1 MFAVKKKMNG
11 FVYNSLQHID
21 VSTPTVGF
29 HKKKL
34 HNVKSTI

>member
-21 VSTPTVGF
+21 VSTPTVGL